1 MTKIIEL
8 INLKKEYKTPKENL
22 EVLKGINYSFE
33 QGKIYAIKGHSGS
46 GKTTLVR
53 ILGLMDDLTSGE
65 YLLYNKTTKSLS
77 DKESSYYRMKHIGF
91 IFQEYNLNP
100 FLKAYENVI
109 VPMLIVPMLINKKI
123 NPQNRVPKAEELLK
137 NVGLFERKDHYPK
150 ELSGGEQQR
159 VAIARAL
166 SNNPDII
173 QRVAIARALSNNPDI
188 IIADEPTGN
197 LDKKNE
203 KIIFKILKQ
212 MAESGKCVII
222 VSHSDEI
229 SSYADV
235 NLILEDGLLNEVK
248 K

>member
-1 MTKIIEL
+1 MTKIIKL
-8 INLKKEYKTPKENL
+8 INLKKEYKTSKENL

-33 QGKIYAIKGHSGS
+33 QGKLYAIKGHSGS

-77 DKESSYYRMKHIGF
+77 DKDSSYYRMKHIGF

-100 FLKAYENVI
+100 YLKAYENVI
-109 VPMLIVPMLINKKI
+109 VPMLINKKI
-123 NPQNRVPKAEELLK
+123 KPQNRLSKAENLLSD
-137 NVGLFERKDHYPK
+137 VGLFERKDHFPK

-166 SNNPDII
+166 
-173 QRVAIARALSNNPDI
+173 ANNPDI

-212 MAESGKCVII
+212 MAESGKCVIV

-235 NLILEDGLLNEVK
+235 NLLLEDGLLSEVK

>member
-8 INLKKEYKTPKENL
+8 INLKKEYKTSKENL

-33 QGKIYAIKGHSGS
+33 QGKLYAIKGHSGS

-100 FLKAYENVI
+100 YLKAYENVI
-109 VPMLIVPMLINKKI
+109 VPMLINKKI
-123 NPQNRVPKAEELLK
+123 KPQNRLSKAENLLSD
-137 NVGLFERKDHYPK
+137 VGLFERKDHFPK

-166 SNNPDII
+166 
-173 QRVAIARALSNNPDI
+173 ANNPDI

-212 MAESGKCVII
+212 MAESGKCVIV

-235 NLILEDGLLNEVK
+235 NLLLEDGLLSEVK
-248 K
+248 KWYGIF

>member
-33 QGKIYAIKGHSGS
+33 QGKLYAIKGHSGS

-77 DKESSYYRMKHIGF
+77 DKDSSYYRMKHIGF

-100 FLKAYENVI
+100 FLKAYENV
-109 VPMLIVPMLINKKI
+109 IVPMLINKKI

-166 SNNPDII
+166 
-173 QRVAIARALSNNPDI
+173 ANNPDI

-212 MAESGKCVII
+212 MAESGKCVIV

-235 NLILEDGLLNEVK
+235 NLLLEDGLLSEVK

>member
-33 QGKIYAIKGHSGS
+33 QGKLYAIKGHSGS

-53 ILGLMDDLTSGE
+53 ILGLMDGLTSGE

-100 FLKAYENVI
+100 YLKAYENVI
-109 VPMLIVPMLINKKI
+109 VPMLINKKI
-123 NPQNRVPKAEELLK
+123 KPQNRLSKAENLLSD
-137 NVGLFERKDHYPK
+137 VGLFERKDHFPK

-166 SNNPDII
+166 
-173 QRVAIARALSNNPDI
+173 ANNPDI

-212 MAESGKCVII
+212 MAESGKCVIV

-235 NLILEDGLLNEVK
+235 NLLLEDGLLSEVK

>member
-8 INLKKEYKTPKENL
+8 INLKKEYKTSKENL

-33 QGKIYAIKGHSGS
+33 QGKLYAIKGHSGS

-100 FLKAYENVI
+100 YLKAYENVI
-109 VPMLIVPMLINKKI
+109 VPMLINKKI
-123 NPQNRVPKAEELLK
+123 KPQNRLSKAENLLSD
-137 NVGLFERKDHYPK
+137 VGLFERKDHFPK

-166 SNNPDII
+166 
-173 QRVAIARALSNNPDI
+173 ANNPDI

>member
-33 QGKIYAIKGHSGS
+33 QGKLYAIKGHSGS

-109 VPMLIVPMLINKKI
+109 VPMLINKKI

-150 ELSGGEQQR
+150 ELSGGEQ
-159 VAIARAL
+159 
-166 SNNPDII
+166 

>member
-1 MTKIIEL
+1 MTKKIEL
-8 INLKKEYKTPKENL
+8 INLKKEYKTSKENL

-33 QGKIYAIKGHSGS
+33 QGKLYAIKGHSGS

-77 DKESSYYRMKHIGF
+77 DRDSSYYRMKHIGF

-100 FLKAYENVI
+100 YLKAYENVI
-109 VPMLIVPMLINKKI
+109 VPMLINKKI
-123 NPQNRVPKAEELLK
+123 KPQNRLSKAENLLSD
-137 NVGLFERKDHYPK
+137 VGLFERKDHFPK

-166 SNNPDII
+166 
-173 QRVAIARALSNNPDI
+173 ANNPDI

-212 MAESGKCVII
+212 MAESGKCVIV

-235 NLILEDGLLNEVK
+235 NLLLEDGLLSEVK

>member
-8 INLKKEYKTPKENL
+8 INLKKEYKTSKENL

-33 QGKIYAIKGHSGS
+33 QGKLYAIKGHSGS

-77 DKESSYYRMKHIGF
+77 DKDSSYYRMKHIGF

-100 FLKAYENVI
+100 YLKAYENVI
-109 VPMLIVPMLINKKI
+109 VPMLINKQIK
-123 NPQNRVPKAEELLK
+123 PQNRLSKAENLLSD
-137 NVGLFERKDHYPK
+137 VGLFERKDHFPK

-166 SNNPDII
+166 
-173 QRVAIARALSNNPDI
+173 ANNPDI

-212 MAESGKCVII
+212 MAESGKCII
-222 VSHSDEI
+222 VVSHSDEI

-235 NLILEDGLLNEVK
+235 NLLLEDGLLSEVK

>member
-8 INLKKEYKTPKENL
+8 INLKKEYKTSKENL

-33 QGKIYAIKGHSGS
+33 QGKLYAIKGHSGS

-77 DKESSYYRMKHIGF
+77 DRDSSYYRMKHIGF

-100 FLKAYENVI
+100 YLKAYENVI
-109 VPMLIVPMLINKKI
+109 VPMLINKQIK
-123 NPQNRVPKAEELLK
+123 PQNRLSKAENLLSD
-137 NVGLFERKDHYPK
+137 VGLFERKDHFPK

-166 SNNPDII
+166 
-173 QRVAIARALSNNPDI
+173 ANNPDI

-212 MAESGKCVII
+212 MAESGKCVIV

-235 NLILEDGLLNEVK
+235 NLLLEDGLLSEVK

>member
-8 INLKKEYKTPKENL
+8 INLKKEYKTSKENL

-33 QGKIYAIKGHSGS
+33 QGKLYAIKGHSGS

-65 YLLYNKTTKSLS
+65 YLLYYKTTKSLS

-100 FLKAYENVI
+100 YLKAYENVI
-109 VPMLIVPMLINKKI
+109 VPMLINKKI
-123 NPQNRVPKAEELLK
+123 KPQNRLSKAENLLSD
-137 NVGLFERKDHYPK
+137 VGLFERKDHFPK

-166 SNNPDII
+166 
-173 QRVAIARALSNNPDI
+173 ANNPDI

>member
-8 INLKKEYKTPKENL
+8 INLKREYKTPKENL

-33 QGKIYAIKGHSGS
+33 QGKLYAIKGHSGS

-100 FLKAYENVI
+100 YLKAYENVI
-109 VPMLIVPMLINKKI
+109 VPMLINKKI
-123 NPQNRVPKAEELLK
+123 KPQNRLSKAENLLSD
-137 NVGLFERKDHYPK
+137 VGLFERKDHFPK

-166 SNNPDII
+166 
-173 QRVAIARALSNNPDI
+173 ANNPDI

-212 MAESGKCVII
+212 MAESGKCVIV

-235 NLILEDGLLNEVK
+235 NLLLEDGLLSEVK

>member
-8 INLKKEYKTPKENL
+8 INLKKEYKTSKENL

-33 QGKIYAIKGHSGS
+33 QGKLYAIKGHSGS

-100 FLKAYENVI
+100 YLKAYENVI
-109 VPMLIVPMLINKKI
+109 VPMLINKKI
-123 NPQNRVPKAEELLK
+123 KPQNRLSKAENLLSD
-137 NVGLFERKDHYPK
+137 VGLFERKDHFPK

-166 SNNPDII
+166 
-173 QRVAIARALSNNPDI
+173 ANNPDI

-212 MAESGKCVII
+212 MAESGKCVIV

-235 NLILEDGLLNEVK
+235 NLLLEDGLLSEVK

>member
-1 MTKIIEL
+1 
-8 INLKKEYKTPKENL
+8 
-22 EVLKGINYSFE
+22 
-33 QGKIYAIKGHSGS
+33 
-46 GKTTLVR
+46 
-53 ILGLMDDLTSGE
+53 MDDLTSGE

-100 FLKAYENVI
+100 YLKAYENVI
-109 VPMLIVPMLINKKI
+109 VPMLINKKI
-123 NPQNRVPKAEELLK
+123 KPQNRLSKAENLLSD
-137 NVGLFERKDHYPK
+137 VGLFERKDHFPK

-166 SNNPDII
+166 
-173 QRVAIARALSNNPDI
+173 ANNPDI

-212 MAESGKCVII
+212 MAESGKCVIV

-235 NLILEDGLLNEVK
+235 NLLLEDGLLSEVK

>member
-8 INLKKEYKTPKENL
+8 INLKKEYKTSKENL

-33 QGKIYAIKGHSGS
+33 QGKLYAIKGHSGS

-91 IFQEYNLNP
+91 IFQEYNLNTY
-100 FLKAYENVI
+100 LKAYENVI
-109 VPMLIVPMLINKKI
+109 VPMLINKQIK
-123 NPQNRVPKAEELLK
+123 PQNRFSKAENLLSD
-137 NVGLFERKDHYPK
+137 VGLFERKDHFPK

-166 SNNPDII
+166 
-173 QRVAIARALSNNPDI
+173 ANNPDI

-212 MAESGKCVII
+212 MAESGKCVIV

-235 NLILEDGLLNEVK
+235 NLLLEDGLLSEVK

>member
-1 MTKIIEL
+1 MTKIIKL
-8 INLKKEYKTPKENL
+8 INLKKEYKTSKENL

-33 QGKIYAIKGHSGS
+33 QGKLYAIKGHSGS

-77 DKESSYYRMKHIGF
+77 DKDSSYYRMKHIGF

-100 FLKAYENVI
+100 YLKAYENVI
-109 VPMLIVPMLINKKI
+109 VPMLINKQIK
-123 NPQNRVPKAEELLK
+123 PQNRLSKAENLLSD
-137 NVGLFERKDHYPK
+137 VGLFERKDHFPK

-166 SNNPDII
+166 
-173 QRVAIARALSNNPDI
+173 ANNPDI

-212 MAESGKCVII
+212 MAESGKCVIV

-235 NLILEDGLLNEVK
+235 NLLLEDGLLSEVK

>member
-8 INLKKEYKTPKENL
+8 INLKKEYKTSKENL

-33 QGKIYAIKGHSGS
+33 QGKLYAIKGHSGS

-77 DKESSYYRMKHIGF
+77 DKDSSYYRMKHIGF

-100 FLKAYENVI
+100 YLKAYENVI
-109 VPMLIVPMLINKKI
+109 VPMLINKQIK
-123 NPQNRVPKAEELLK
+123 PKNRLSKAENLLSD
-137 NVGLFERKDHYPK
+137 VGLFERKDHFPK

-166 SNNPDII
+166 
-173 QRVAIARALSNNPDI
+173 ANNPDI

-212 MAESGKCVII
+212 MAESGKCVIV

-235 NLILEDGLLNEVK
+235 NLLLEDGLLSEVK

>member
-33 QGKIYAIKGHSGS
+33 QGKLYAIKGHSGS

-100 FLKAYENVI
+100 YLKAYENVI
-109 VPMLIVPMLINKKI
+109 VPMLINKQIK
-123 NPQNRVPKAEELLK
+123 PQNRLSKAENLLSD
-137 NVGLFERKDHYPK
+137 VGLFERKDHFPK

-166 SNNPDII
+166 
-173 QRVAIARALSNNPDI
+173 ANNPDI

-212 MAESGKCVII
+212 MAESGKCVIV

-235 NLILEDGLLNEVK
+235 NLLLEDGLLSEVK

>member
-1 MTKIIEL
+1 MIKIMEL
-8 INLKKEYKTPKENL
+8 IKLKKEYITPKENL

-33 QGKIYAIKGHSGS
+33 QGKLYAVKGHSGS

-100 FLKAYENVI
+100 YLKAYENVI
-109 VPMLIVPMLINKKI
+109 VPMLINKQIK
-123 NPQNRVPKAEELLK
+123 PQNRLSKAENLLSD
-137 NVGLFERKDHYPK
+137 VGLFERKDHFPK

-166 SNNPDII
+166 
-173 QRVAIARALSNNPDI
+173 ANNPDI

-212 MAESGKCVII
+212 MAESGKCVIV

-235 NLILEDGLLNEVK
+235 NLLLEDGLLSEVK

>member
-8 INLKKEYKTPKENL
+8 INLKKEYKTSKENL

-33 QGKIYAIKGHSGS
+33 QGKLYAIKGHSGS

-77 DKESSYYRMKHIGF
+77 DRDSSYYHMKHIGF

-100 FLKAYENVI
+100 YLKAYENVI
-109 VPMLIVPMLINKKI
+109 VPMLINKKI
-123 NPQNRVPKAEELLK
+123 KPQNRLSKAENLLSD
-137 NVGLFERKDHYPK
+137 VGLFERKDHFPK

-166 SNNPDII
+166 
-173 QRVAIARALSNNPDI
+173 ANNPDI

-212 MAESGKCVII
+212 MAESGKCVIV

-235 NLILEDGLLNEVK
+235 NLLLEDGLLSEVK